1 MSQPVEISPEDA
13 ATLLGVHPRTIRNL
27 IKRQQVRATKVSG
40 RWYVD
45 KASVEAAISAALAAG
60 QTVCEIVVP
69 FSQAEDLRAWVEAN
83 GMRCA
88 CVIERPKKATLVVS
102 MYLAPPQPEPVGGE

>member
-1 MSQPVEISPEDA
+1 MPFPTPTPPLEP
-13 ATLLGVHPRTIRNL
+13 TLEE
-27 IKRQQVRATKVSG
+27 S
-40 RWYVD
+40 
-45 KASVEAAISAALAAG
+45 KANVEAAISAALAAG
-60 QTVCEIVVP
+60 QTVCETVVP

-102 MYLAPPQPEPVGGE
+102 MYLTPYQPTPPEPTPVPEGGE